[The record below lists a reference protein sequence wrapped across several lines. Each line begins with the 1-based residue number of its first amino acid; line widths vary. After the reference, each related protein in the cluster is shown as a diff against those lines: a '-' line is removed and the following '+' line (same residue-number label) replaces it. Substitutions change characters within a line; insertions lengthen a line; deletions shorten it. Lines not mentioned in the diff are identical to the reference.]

1 MMNPIFM
8 PLLTPALFAMLI
20 AGGLLVVV
28 TDWRLSFAALFV
40 EYLGAAI
47 LITQLVLLEVA
58 LVKLL
63 VGVLVV
69 TLLIIT
75 GWQAGFGQGLVPAGD
90 AFPPRRRLGFEVRTG
105 LPFRFLAVLMV
116 SVAVIYVAGQPQL
129 MLPGLDHAPALN
141 TASYVMLGLGLLNLG
156 LTEEPMN
163 AGMGLL
169 TTLIGF
175 EMFYAAVEPSLAVVA
190 LLAGVHFAI
199 GLAVS
204 YLALLHHT
212 AEERQA
218 VG

>member
-1 MMNPIFM
+1 MNPAFM
-8 PLLTPALFAMLI
+8 PLLSPALIAMLL
-20 AGGLLVVV
+20 AGGVLVIV
-28 TDWRLSFAALFV
+28 TDWRLSYAALFV

-47 LITQLVLLEVA
+47 LVTQLVLLEVA

-75 GWQAGFGQGLVPAGD
+75 GWQAGFGKGLVPAGD

-105 LPFRFLAVLMV
+105 LPFRLLAVLMV
-116 SVAVIYVAGQPQL
+116 SVAAIYVAGQAKFV
-129 MLPGLDHAPALN
+129 LPGLDNAPAIN
-141 TASYVMLGLGLLNLG
+141 MACYVMLGLGLLNLG

-175 EMFYAAVEPSLAVVA
+175 EMLYAAVEPSLAVVA

-204 YLALLHHT
+204 YLALLHH
-212 AEERQA
+212 AADEREPA
-218 VG
+218 G

>member
-1 MMNPIFM
+1 MDALLR

-28 TDWRLSFAALFV
+28 TDWRLSFGALLV

-47 LITQLVLLEVA
+47 LLTQLVLVEVA

-63 VGVLVV
+63 VGLLVV
-69 TLLIIT
+69 TLLTVT

-105 LPFRFLAVLMV
+105 LPFRLLAVLMV
-116 SVAVIYVAGQPQL
+116 SVAALYVSGQPQL
-129 MLPGLDHAPALN
+129 VLPGLDQAPAVN

-169 TTLIGF
+169 TVLIGF

-204 YLALLHHT
+204 YLALLHH
-212 AEERQA
+212 AGEERQA
-218 VG
+218 AG